1 MAAQKKFR
9 NVEIINQGNKE
20 CLIRCKSQS
29 SQITALKISESWAQ
43 SQSQSSSKGQSSGV
57 SVGCGFGGTSAN
69 ISHDESKDQSSGF
82 GSGFGGF
89 RTKHDKSKDQ
99 SSGFGG
105 FNANISHDESKNQS
119 QASSSSSSGSGALS
133 WNKIYSDFI
142 QAGYVKI
149 RPGNSKRF
157 AVSTEECYISVA
169 TFDAKLQQL
178 KDVGINNWQTIG
190 SKFIFD
196 KHDDLQEVVQQV
208 LNIHNYVGKW
218 VCMKNNFYSGGVI
231 RIDNDKKWY
240 KKNEFYGYVIII
252 GKYFS
257 LTRNLKKANNH
268 LIIGGDN
275 GKGFLN
281 VRRESDN
288 YEWTLRKI

>member
-43 SQSQSSSKGQSSGV
+43 SQSQSSSKGQSSGN
-57 SVGCGFGGTSAN
+57 SVGG
-69 ISHDESKDQSSGF
+69 
-82 GSGFGGF
+82 
-89 RTKHDKSKDQ
+89 
-99 SSGFGG
+99 GFGG